1 MSVHKHSSAHQ
12 GNLKAKRATPTGN
25 QVEYRD
31 EEKGKDSYRYAF
43 AYAEKIERYIRHAGS
58 LSDVF
63 QPEIVT
69 LRAKLQKKCQEVL
82 FLSCSKR
89 RKAEELLWKHVV
101 YGVISQSKQHR
112 EVLNPSHPCH
122 NLYNSH
128 LINATVYYQ
137 QLLQDLQDHYNIH
150 ITRMSSHQLE
160 EMETSDRELIDGL
173 WLKEATQRCF
183 IYLGD
188 IARYQVELGFSPEHA
203 VAFYQQAIVL
213 DSGNGAPYNQL
224 AALSES
230 QNNYFD
236 AIFYYLRSMTAPK
249 PFPGVER
256 NFDRL
261 IRKNYSHLSKLESS
275 KETIMEQ
282 QLPQFK
288 KELLLCR
295 FLQLQDMFISSPR
308 STGGEKGLSAAPT
321 PLSVGSSDPLE
332 SLSVSELCSVVSS
345 LFEECLD
352 FDLQLYAE
360 ECPPIASKKLGKQV
374 DSPANNPSPPVLDDG
389 TLLKFCSLSFLPA
402 YNLRLKGS
410 SDTLLACAFAFS
422 VLSNLLLSSYKKLL
436 CLTIEA
442 AKQNSTK
449 GPSASL
455 PDYHELLESNDVSIV
470 KLLQENSKEIGLEG
484 DIPGQGRHMNATSD
498 ELYKSS
504 TDNDQASHL
513 TFDPRRKRDVGI
525 DKRVTRADTK
535 KPLKKRQV
543 DRRRRRRGRGERDSD
558 SNSSSTD
565 DDSGHIQSHP
575 DSDSDSDTSISL
587 IEDIGISDKR
597 NKQKLRNI
605 DVIDSLSESD
615 SPDSDRDI
623 KPRPPPEPSPVLKAE
638 ARPKTPPSKGR
649 TRRQFNLAATFSL
662 APQGRAAP
670 SQSLGSNVI
679 PTSDKTLSEDI
690 NELQVKTD
698 HELAVQLACTL
709 LNDEPTINSIKVMMD
724 WLLSYPVV
732 IATYGKSCNDTIWSR
747 LADLL
752 NFIPSLKTLHS
763 SGLVSDSCLSSFSC
777 SDWTQTSPLPEDKT
791 LRGFSPLLRTHQS
804 IDFTAS
810 DSSPS
815 NIPQVVNR
823 IKCFIKFGHFI
834 ATSKSVPL
842 FEYDSVNDL
851 FIGPAQRK
859 REEAQAELMRKEK
872 FESEAKSNRSKL
884 MKLMA
889 QQRLKAEVKSL
900 SEASAKTQGV
910 LFTPYLLP
918 DAQTLCHNLHLVK
931 KLMKTQNFVII
942 IAKSV
947 IESLDLLKKEKSNFA
962 AREAIKFLETE
973 FQEGNKFLRA
983 QNISETADPHR
994 KRSRNQDINV
1004 WLFDGLID
1012 CALYYNTDPS
1022 TTTTGLS
1029 TLLIDKYLYDRAFE
1043 GKRRGSGSRETDS
1056 VLDEKASLLMTAS
1069 QNGIEISTIL
1079 NLYKRWQRNG
1089 QT

>member
-1 MSVHKHSSAHQ
+1 MRAHCSAPRVCFDHSIVEPRGMSVHKHSSIRQ
-12 GNLKAKRATPTGN
+12 SSLKARRPPATGN

-43 AYAEKIERYIRHAGS
+43 AYAEKIERHVRHASS

-101 YGVISQSKQHR
+101 YGVISQCKQHR
-112 EVLNPSHPCH
+112 EILNPSHPCH

-150 ITRMSSHQLE
+150 ITRMSPHQLE
-160 EMETSDRELIDGL
+160 
-173 WLKEATQRCF
+173 
-183 IYLGD
+183 
-188 IARYQVELGFSPEHA
+188 ARYQVELGFSPEHA

-295 FLQLQDMFISSPR
+295 FLQLQDMFISSTRP
-308 STGGEKGLSAAPT
+308 SGEKGQSAAPASL
-321 PLSVGSSDPLE
+321 PVGSSDPLE

-352 FDLQLYAE
+352 FDLQLYTE
-360 ECPPIASKKLGKQV
+360 ECPAIASKKLGKLA
-374 DSPANNPSPPVLDDG
+374 DSPGSNPSPPVLDDG

-436 CLTIEA
+436 CLTIEV
-442 AKQNSTK
+442 AKLNTK

-470 KLLQENSKEIGLEG
+470 KLLQENSKEISLEG
-484 DIPGQGRHMNATSD
+484 GIPGLRRDKDPRSD
-498 ELYKSS
+498 QLYKSLA
-504 TDNDQASHL
+504 DNDHPSHL
-513 TFDPRRKRDVGI
+513 TSDLSRKRDVET
-525 DKRVTRADTK
+525 DKREARVGTK

-543 DRRRRRRGRGERDSD
+543 DRRRRRRRGRGERDSD

-565 DDSGHIQSHP
+565 DNDSDHIQSYP

-587 IEDIGISDKR
+587 IEDIGICDKK

-615 SPDSDRDI
+615 SADSDRDI
-623 KPRPPPEPSPVLKAE
+623 KPRPPPEPRPVLKAE
-638 ARPKTPPSKGR
+638 TRPKTPPSKGR

-670 SQSLGSNVI
+670 SQPSGFHV
-679 PTSDKTLSEDI
+679 TSTEDKTLSEDI
-690 NELQVKTD
+690 SQLQMKTD
-698 HELAVQLACTL
+698 HELAVQLACAL
-709 LNDEPTINSIKVMMD
+709 LDGEPTISSIKVMMD

-777 SDWTQTSPLPEDKT
+777 SDWTQATPLPEDKT

-804 IDFTAS
+804 IDFSIS

-815 NIPQVVNR
+815 NVPQVVNR

-872 FESEAKSNRSKL
+872 FETEAKSNRSKL

-900 SEASAKTQGV
+900 SEASAKTQGI

-973 FQEGNKFLRA
+973 FQEGNKFLKA

-1029 TLLIDKYLYDRAFE
+1029 TLLIDKHLYDRAFE
-1043 GKRRGSGSRETDS
+1043 GKRGGSSSRETDS

-1089 QT
+1089 QK